1 MTTVGEDLKVN
12 EKHAKIQLVDGQ
24 SPVAIIV
31 YCVED
36 SLRCVRD
43 RAVAP
48 ATEDPDWLLV
58 AMPPRA
64 HTQCRNLK
72 RRSQLK

>member
-36 SLRCVRD
+36 SLRCVRY

-64 HTQCRNLK
+64 HTQ
-72 RRSQLK
+72 